1 MKKIAPL
8 LLVLAVVGGIWFY
21 SSNRQSSTSPSAP
34 TTTELNN
41 GSAGS
46 ANNVGQTGGS
56 SAIAPQAG
64 AGSATDASLEDGEAI
79 VDIKP
84 AAEVFKSAEDALNAV
99 LNAAKDYDDTV
110 LEQFTRPGNNCAWC
124 PEFYKSVKDLI
135 LSEKTPADQK
145 SYLAEV
151 MAISGRV
158 ENVQS
163 LVEAVKSAKSTDE
176 ADIFSE
182 ALELSVGGDD
192 VTRFLGDQMSS
203 TNETLRESSV
213 AAITNQGSL
222 SATELLIKHTVE
234 RGDPDGYYSL
244 GIGLG
249 ELIPE
254 EEAIPA
260 LQDMMQKHDQYS
272 HLAVKALINGGMEG
286 LKTVFDQLELSKDPE
301 ADRRM
306 LKDAIDHVNFE
317 DGLEEYLKQK
327 IETSKQPAAQE
338 FAKRILEE
346 YSQADGEANMSSV
359 DDGAGE
365 E

>member
-21 SSNRQSSTSPSAP
+21 STNRQGGTSPGAP
-34 TTTELNN
+34 AASDSSKTSSDPLTN
-41 GSAGS
+41 GSTTAG
-46 ANNVGQTGGS
+46 NQGS
-56 SAIAPQAG
+56 SPIGGAP
-64 AGSATDASLEDGEAI
+64 ATDASLEDGEAI
-79 VDIKP
+79 ADIKP
-84 AAEVFKSAEDALNAV
+84 ASDVFKSAEDALNAV

-110 LEQFTRPGNNCAWC
+110 LEQFTRPGNDCAWC

-135 LSEKTPADQK
+135 LSDKTPADQK

-222 SATELLIKHTVE
+222 SAAELLIKHTAE

-249 ELIPE
+249 ELIPD

-260 LQDMMQKHDQYS
+260 LQDMMQKQDQYS
-272 HLAVKALINGGMEG
+272 HLAVKALINGGMDG
-286 LKTVFDQLELSKDPE
+286 LKTVFDQLELSTDPE
-301 ADRRM
+301 ASRRM

-327 IETSKQPAAQE
+327 LETSKQPAAQE

-346 YSQADGEANMSSV
+346 YSQADGEANMTSI
-359 DDGAGE
+359 DEGAE
-365 E
+365 EE

>member
-1 MKKIAPL
+1 MKKLFPL
-8 LLVLAVVGGIWFY
+8 LLVVAVVGGIWFY
-21 SSNRQSSTSPSAP
+21 SSNRQSDPAKTVAATTSSTDANTPAASDGESTMQNSTSQQ
-34 TTTELNN
+34 
-41 GSAGS
+41 GSTV
-46 ANNVGQTGGS
+46 ANS
-56 SAIAPQAG
+56 PQG
-64 AGSATDASLEDGEAI
+64 TLEDGEQV

-84 AAEVFKSAEDALNAV
+84 AAEVFASSEEALAAV
-99 LNAAKDYDDTV
+99 LKAAKDYDDTV
-110 LEQFTRPGNNCAWC
+110 LEQFTRPGNNCSWC
-124 PEFYKSVKDLI
+124 PDFYKSVKDLI
-135 LSEKTPADQK
+135 LSEETPADQK

-163 LVEAVKSAKSTDE
+163 LVEAVKSAKTSDA

-192 VTRFLGDQMSS
+192 VTKFLGDQMSS

-222 SATELLIKHTVE
+222 TAAELLIKHTIE

-249 ELIPE
+249 EFIPD
-254 EEAIPA
+254 EEATPA
-260 LQDMMQKHDQYS
+260 LQDLMQRGDQYS
-272 HLAVKALINGGMEG
+272 HLAAKALINSGMDG
-286 LKTVFDQLELSKDPE
+286 LRTVFDQLELSKDPE

-327 IETSKQPAAQE
+327 LESSKQPVVQE
-338 FAKRILEE
+338 FAKRILDE
-346 YSQADGEANMSSV
+346 YSQNEGDAPAEPV
-359 DDGAGE
+359 GE
-365 E
+365 EIEP